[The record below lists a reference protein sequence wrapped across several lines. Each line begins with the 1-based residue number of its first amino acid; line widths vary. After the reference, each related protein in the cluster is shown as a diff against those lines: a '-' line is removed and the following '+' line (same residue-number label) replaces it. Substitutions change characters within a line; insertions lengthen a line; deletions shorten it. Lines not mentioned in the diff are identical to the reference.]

1 MIMKMT
7 RRNVL
12 SCFWWLIIVTQQ
24 KEEKL
29 SEGESDTPTTLYI
42 DGFIKPF
49 QVDEVKELVSR
60 VVKPINTDE
69 HFYMNGIK
77 SFCYVTYKS
86 LDDAKQAL
94 NDLYG

>member
-1 MIMKMT
+1 MT

-29 SEGESDTPTTLYI
+29 SEGKSDTPTTLYI
-42 DGFIKPF
+42 DEFIKPF